1 MAKEQANIAKVY
13 LDSESSSVY
22 GLMVTGMEVTNTWD
36 QSEPILV
43 NGWDHDDDDDDE
55 GGDDDGGEWHQGPK
69 RTYSC

>member
-1 MAKEQANIAKVY
+1 
-13 LDSESSSVY
+13 
-22 GLMVTGMEVTNTWD
+22 MVTGMEVTNTWD
-36 QSEPILV
+36 QSKPILV